1 MVFAPVWRPLAAA
14 RSLPIAVPKAAPN
27 SLPDFGLSLEGL
39 NLVSFAPRET
49 LSPPDRF
56 KLRADFLR
64 LASRGRKIARPGF
77 VMQILRSDTAT
88 PLRVGYT
95 ATKKIGNAV
104 ARNRARRRLKE
115 AARLELVGAGQLTGV
130 ELVLICRQETA
141 RLPFETLRANLRTV
155 LAEATR

>member
-1 MVFAPVWRPLAAA
+1 
-14 RSLPIAVPKAAPN
+14 
-27 SLPDFGLSLEGL
+27 
-39 NLVSFAPRET
+39 LVSFAPRENF
-49 LSPPDRF
+49 SPPDTF

-77 VMQILRSDTAT
+77 VLQFLRSDTAA

-115 AARLELVGAGQLTGV
+115 AARLEIAGAGRLDGV
-130 ELVLICRQETA
+130 ELVLICRQDTA
-141 RLPFETLRANLRTV
+141 KLPFETLRGHLRAAMV
-155 LAEATR
+155 EAAR

>member
-1 MVFAPVWRPLAAA
+1 M
-14 RSLPIAVPKAAPN
+14 
-27 SLPDFGLSLEGL
+27 
-39 NLVSFAPRET
+39 VSFAPLENF
-49 LSPPDRF
+49 SPPDTF

-64 LASRGRKIARPGF
+64 MASRGRKIVRPGF
-77 VMQILRSDTAT
+77 VMQILRSETPA

-115 AARLELVGAGQLTGV
+115 AARLEIAGAGRLSGV

-141 RLPFETLRANLRTV
+141 KLPFETLRAHLRTA
-155 LAEATR
+155 LTEATK

>member
-14 RSLPIAVPKAAPN
+14 RSSPTAVPKAAPN
-27 SLPDFGLSLEGL
+27 SQPDFRLILEGL
-39 NLVSFAPRET
+39 NLVSFARET
-49 LSPPDRF
+49 LSPPETF

-77 VMQILRSDTAT
+77 VLQVARSESAS

-115 AARLELVGAGQLTGV
+115 AARLVIGAMPPTNGV

-141 RLPFETLRANLRTV
+141 KRPFTTLQTTLHTA
-155 LAEATR
+155 LAEALK